1 MVGCGVVWCGVV
13 SSAAKWSRVVCTGV
27 MWSEVV
33 GCGVSWSGVHWCGVA
48 WGSVVW
54 CCTKWRAVVWCGVV
68 LLVTLMTFYPRR
80 NLSGRIRVGSVS
92 STRKQ
97 TALLSQYL
105 WAKLV
110 LGYTSNFHTARSFKW
125 DASRRNVL
133 KCGVY
138 WRCDTFLSL
147 QRICFFYEAIFLH
160 GLNGHLW

>member
-1 MVGCGVVWCGVV
+1 ML
-13 SSAAKWSRVVCTGV
+13 SKLLYLAALWNWALVII
-27 MWSEVV
+27 
-33 GCGVSWSGVHWCGVA
+33 
-48 WGSVVW
+48 SVDKTLRDTNTV
-54 CCTKWRAVVWCGVV
+54 KRFGRRAPSVLSLYQRRHRLLR